1 MSQRRMDPRI
11 SPVHSPEGGGS
22 NRVGLFSLWKCPSIC
37 DAQGRRFLACI
48 SATLTMAMVG
58 TVYGW
63 TNTSFVPLTSGIGD
77 VPLRLTHDEY
87 SWSVSLTVLS
97 SMIGSL
103 LAAQLADRIGRKYCL
118 IACSLVF
125 AIGWLYMYSA
135 NSVPELY
142 IARGIL
148 GIGVGIART
157 INPMFVSEVA
167 DIKQRGHLSTLI
179 AANVYFGSLLTYVTG
194 PSLTY
199 TSHLLAL
206 AGISAISTLP
216 LMCLRETPY
225 FLVAKGK
232 KERACRSI
240 AYYKGIEDPDQVK
253 VELRA
258 LRAEARYGIH
268 QESRRDLTPPYSINL
283 PSPLSRDLPPPYNI
297 LFPPLS
303 IRDLP
308 PPYRSI
314 SPSRS
319 IRETHLEPTREV
331 VGPEATPDLDLPSSS
346 DSHSQSIPSV
356 HSKFKCEVRT
366 QATGEL
372 RVEYSRDS
380 HGLPLQTTR
389 ELHSQSASDLHRP
402 STSQIHRPPT
412 SQIHPDPTCEIHQA
426 STSRIHRPPTSQIHP
441 DPTCEVH
448 QASTSQI
455 HRPSTSQILPE
466 RRSELHSQTRSDL
479 HTPTRVDS
487 RASTDM
493 SEPYMDL
500 TKYTCLEKLRAILQR
515 SNKRAL
521 FIVLGLIMTQHL
533 SAKLT
538 ATQYLQDFINR
549 KRASIGGYNAL
560 ICVDV
565 ICLVSSY
572 LTAFTVNCC
581 GGRILLILSTFW
593 TSYVSFV
600 LSFHFF
606 KTEHKSD
613 DFNNPTYSLVHL
625 ILYQV
630 VFQIGLGTLP
640 NVFLCDLFPTKLKGI
655 VGAIVV
661 IFDGIIGFTASKL
674 NQVIA
679 DNIGSSVNYKI
690 YTTSCCVA
698 FLMTILWVPET
709 RGKTYREIEA
719 LLVGENLNGPN
730 EEVSSDEMD
739 SSEI

>member
-1 MSQRRMDPRI
+1 MSQRRT
-11 SPVHSPEGGGS
+11 HY
-22 NRVGLFSLWKCPSIC
+22 LFL
-37 DAQGRRFLACI
+37 I

-103 LAAQLADRIGRKYCL
+103 LAVQLADRIGRKYCL
-118 IACSLVF
+118 IVCSLVF
-125 AIGWLYMYSA
+125 AIGWLYMYTA

-206 AGISAISTLP
+206 AGISAISILP

-258 LRAEARYGIH
+258 LRAQARYGIH

-283 PSPLSRDLPPPYNI
+283 PSPSTRDLPPPYSI
-297 LFPPLS
+297 LFPPPS
-303 IRDLP
+303 YRDLS
-308 PPYRSI
+308 PPYRSNL
-314 SPSRS
+314 PSQS
-319 IRETHLEPTREV
+319 IRETHSEPTREV
-331 VGPEATPDLDLPSSS
+331 VGTEATSDLNLPSSS

-356 HSKFKCEVRT
+356 HSKFKCEIRT

-372 RVEYSRDS
+372 RVEYSRVS
-380 HGLPLQTTR
+380 PGLPFQTTR

-426 STSRIHRPPTSQIHP
+426 STS
-441 DPTCEVH
+441 
-448 QASTSQI
+448 QI

-466 RRSELHSQTRSDL
+466 RRSELHSQARSDL
-479 HTPTRVDS
+479 HTQTRVHT
-487 RASTDM
+487 RASTDI

-500 TKYTCLEKLRAILQR
+500 TKYTCLEKLRAILR
-515 SNKRAL
+515 RPNRKAL
-521 FIVLGLIMTQHL
+521 FIVLCLIMTQHL

-538 ATQYLQDFINR
+538 ATQYLQNFINR

-581 GGRILLILSTFW
+581 GARKLLILSTFSM
-593 TSYVSFV
+593 SYVSFV
-600 LSFHFF
+600 LSFYVF
-606 KTEHKSD
+606 KPEQKSG
-613 DFNNPTYSLVHL
+613 DFDNPTYALIHL

-640 NVFLCDLFPTKLKGI
+640 NVFLCDLFPTKLIGF
-655 VGAIVV
+655 VAAIVV
-661 IFDGIIGFTASKL
+661 IFDGIIGFTVSKL
-674 NQVIA
+674 TQVIA
-679 DNIGSSVNYKI
+679 DNIGSSINYKI
-690 YTTSCCVA
+690 YTTLCFVA
-698 FLMTILWVPET
+698 FLMTNIWVPDT

-719 LLVGENLNGPN
+719 LLVDENVNSSS
-730 EEVSSDEMD
+730 EEDSTDEMD
-739 SSEI
+739 GRRI